1 MTVCEP
7 DLKEERRL
15 RREGHEWVAGLDEV
29 GRGAWAG
36 PLTVGVAVVRPR
48 VQLRSMP
55 AWLRDSKM
63 LSEARREEIF
73 GAVGKWLE
81 AWSVGHATSY
91 ECDRWGMTEALRV
104 AARRALAG
112 LHQAPDA
119 LLIDG
124 PVNLLRRSGQT
135 TARGTPY
142 GTEPLDRMAPDPA
155 SPDTMSLETMSL
167 ETMPPETMSL
177 ETMSLETT
185 PPETMPPE
193 TVWSGS
199 MSPEAMRSSAI
210 WPDSVIFDALPS
222 EPFPPTA
229 VLRGPNPTRAV
240 ASGTLWSDPGC
251 PDSRPSPDAPFESE
265 AFSGVIRPIVDGD
278 AKCAS
283 VAAASVLAKVVRD
296 RIMREEADHFPAYGF
311 ERNKGYPSLVHQTAL
326 RGYGPSAIHRR
337 SWAFMEELPWRGHPC
352 PVRMQISCVDDRQ
365 GRLFPAS

>member
-81 AWSVGHATSY
+81 AWSVGHATSF

-112 LHQAPDA
+112 LGQAPDA

-124 PVNLLRRSGQT
+124 PVNLLRGTGQPAAAGVPSG
-135 TARGTPY
+135 ADPGDPV
-142 GTEPLDRMAPDPA
+142 LPDLA
-155 SPDTMSLETMSL
+155 SPGAMWSDS
-167 ETMPPETMSL
+167 
-177 ETMSLETT
+177 
-185 PPETMPPE
+185 
-193 TVWSGS
+193 VWSGS
-199 MSPEAMRSSAI
+199 VWSGPARSGSASSEIGPDAVPPEAVP
-210 WPDSVIFDALPS
+210 PD
-222 EPFPPTA
+222 
-229 VLRGPNPTRAV
+229 AV
-240 ASGTLWSDPGC
+240 A
-251 PDSRPSPDAPFESE
+251 PDAAATE
-265 AFSGVIRPIVDGD
+265 AI
-278 AKCAS
+278 AC
-283 VAAASVLAKVVRD
+283 
-296 RIMREEADHFPAYGF
+296 
-311 ERNKGYPSLVHQTAL
+311 
-326 RGYGPSAIHRR
+326 
-337 SWAFMEELPWRGHPC
+337 
-352 PVRMQISCVDDRQ
+352 
-365 GRLFPAS
+365 